1 MSTQDNTSF
10 GKTGSFYAESW
21 QPNGTKGVSQ
31 TIAGI
36 PTGVYKLT
44 AKSKARNVTS
54 AKIYAG
60 SVEQAITIGDSE
72 ADYSVEFAC
81 DDNADITIGFE
92 GVGTGADASW
102 LCVDNFR
109 LELVSAGLPNVTA
122 VTGKMNATVAAAQA
136 DAINAYNNNKTVA
149 NYNAA
154 SAAIAAAQ
162 SSVEAYTAAASALTK
177 ANNLMDG
184 TNVYTTDAY
193 NIFKSLVDEAQGK
206 YDDETMTTEEANA
219 LNGVIFGTGWRTT
232 AAVDDFLISA
242 WDVNPRDWS
251 TYHVNTWST
260 IQDSGN
266 PNFVAPCIE
275 YWTGDDATL
284 ADKVLTASLNGFTP
298 GEGYKVTATV
308 CLGINTSVDASNAP
322 TGVTFQLNDGVAVG
336 CVGTRIGETRF
347 YEGQFEATG
356 MIGVDGKLNIK
367 FNVSSTNAS
376 WITFRNVKYV
386 KTADV
391 VEATTEQ
398 LTALSEAIAAAEN
411 NTLGF
416 EAGEYAPYNNVTALE
431 ALAAAKETLANST
444 AAIFVVEAT
453 TALTNAT
460 WTANAA
466 EVNAVLWKTD
476 YTADDKA
483 SDGYIHP
490 LGWTN
495 TGYNTRVMNTISTS
509 DAAMTTIGTAI
520 MSKYNTT
527 YGETTGYT
535 MPLKAGKIYKITFKY
550 CGWGNN
556 PTTNIVLTDP
566 ENNTIALAPGFRPA
580 TNDGNTNA
588 EHWYDYTGYFVSTTA
603 GNYVLAM
610 NKVDEGQQQ
619 IAWADM
625 QILSA
630 TEIEFADGSVP
641 TYAPGTYPSVKI
653 TRTLSA
659 GKWAT
664 AVYPFAVSGVDN
676 IAVLSDYTAST
687 GELAF
692 ATANASTANVPF
704 LMRSTTGATEIS
716 LSNVEV
722 AAAAAQNAEAN
733 GVKLI
738 GTYTQVNIDNS
749 AKNYVLSN
757 NTIYPVGTA
766 GATINP
772 YRSYIQ
778 VEPTEGARSLK
789 FVVDGV
795 TTAIEGVSN
804 DTMENGN
811 VYNLQGQRVQNAQK
825 GLFIQNG
832 KKVVL
837 K

>member
-1 MSTQDNTSF
+1 MTNDINTY
-10 GKTGSFYAESW
+10 K
-21 QPNGTKGVSQ
+21 
-31 TIAGI
+31 
-36 PTGVYKLT
+36 PTYNAYTEEDECT
-44 AKSKARNVTS
+44 AA
-54 AKIYAG
+54 
-60 SVEQAITIGDSE
+60 
-72 ADYSVEFAC
+72 
-81 DDNADITIGFE
+81 
-92 GVGTGADASW
+92 
-102 LCVDNFR
+102 
-109 LELVSAGLPNVTA
+109 
-122 VTGKMNATVAAAQA
+122 VAALQTSVQKAQA
-136 DAINAYNNNKTVA
+136 Y
-149 NYNAA
+149 
-154 SAAIAAAQ
+154 IAA
-162 SSVEAYTAAASALTK
+162 K
-177 ANNLMDG
+177 AVIDRMNTLIEN

-193 NIFKSLVDEAQGK
+193 NTFNAYITKFNNAE
-206 YDDETMTTEEANA
+206 YTTEEANA

-298 GEGYKVTATV
+298 GEGYKVTASV

-398 LTALSEAIAAAEN
+398 LTALSEAIAAAED

-416 EAGEYAPYNNVTALE
+416 EAGEYAPYNNVAALE
-431 ALAAAKETLANST
+431 AIAAAKETLANST

-509 DAAMTTIGTAI
+509 DAAMTTIDTAI

-610 NKVDEGQQQ
+610 NKVDGGQQQ

-630 TEIEFADGSVP
+630 TEIEFTDGSVP

-676 IAVLSDYTAST
+676 IAVLNGYTAST

-692 ATANASTANVPF
+692 TNATSSIANVPF
-704 LMRSTTGATEIS
+704 MMRSTNDATEIS

-722 AAAAAQNAEAN
+722 AAAAAQNAVASEV
-733 GVKLI
+733 VKLI
-738 GTYTQVNIDNS
+738 GVYTATEITN
-749 AKNYVLSN
+749 AEKNYVLSN
-757 NTIYPVGTA
+757 NTIYPVGEA

-772 YRSYIQ
+772 YRAYIQ
-778 VEPTEGARSLK
+778 VDQPGEARSLK